1 VSNLFIF
8 LFADFDFTIIIDIH
22 KERRKLQLK
31 DINDVPRELLNRL
44 KKAKDIILSEK
55 GIVRVISHYDADG
68 ICAAGIMSN
77 TLNRQKIKFHVTLT
91 RSLSDEFVD
100 ILKKEDYPVSVFC
113 DMGSGHLKSLSEF
126 TGKVIV
132 LDHHVAQEDSQNP
145 LLINPHIF
153 GINGTDEI
161 CASSLAFFWAS
172 LVNEDYWDLSALALA
187 GLIGDKQHLNGLLGY
202 NAYLV
207 DIALKKGIVEKRRS
221 LKFGSSKIKT
231 SLMEDLDP
239 FIANLTARE
248 DKILEFL
255 NEMNM
260 DSDTKVEDLDVSQRR
275 LLSSAIMIK
284 LLGRHLRPEIVEG
297 IITNKYWL
305 PKWKLFATDLSNYVN
320 SCGRMDQMGVGLAL
334 CLGDERALEKA
345 KELRKIYKDKLRKG
359 ILRLETEGA
368 HQKNNI
374 QFFYCENPSLAG
386 AHAGLGMMYLF
397 DQEKPVIALSVVES
411 ETKISSRGTKYLVS
425 KGLDLAF
432 ACRKAAN
439 EIGGRGGGHPVAS
452 GATIPKGKEEAF
464 LELVDDIVFSQF
476 HAKDKEPEKSDT
488 ARQ

>member
-1 VSNLFIF
+1 M
-8 LFADFDFTIIIDIH
+8 
-22 KERRKLQLK
+22 K
-31 DINDVPRELLNRL
+31 DINDVPKELLGRL

-55 GIVRVISHYDADG
+55 GMVRVISHYDADG

-77 TLNRQKIKFHVTLT
+77 ALNRKKIKFHVTLT

-100 ILKKEDYPVSVFC
+100 SVKREDYPVTIFC
-113 DMGSGHLKSLSEF
+113 DMGSGHLKALSEY

-132 LDHHVAQEDSQNP
+132 FDHHVAQEDSQNP
-145 LLINPHIF
+145 LLINPHLF
-153 GINGTDEI
+153 GMNGTDEI
-161 CASSLAFFWAS
+161 CASSLAFLFTS
-172 LVNEDYWDLSALALA
+172 IIDEDNWDLSALALA

-202 NAYLV
+202 NVYLV
-207 DIALKKGIVEKRRS
+207 DTAIKKGIVEERRT

-248 DKILEFL
+248 DKVLEFL
-255 NEMNM
+255 NEMNL
-260 DSDTKVEDLDVSQRR
+260 DHDIKVEDLDVSQKR

-284 LLGRHLRPEIVEG
+284 LLARRLRPEIVEG
-297 IITNKYWL
+297 IVTNKYWL
-305 PKWKLFATDLSNYVN
+305 PQWNLYATDLSNYIN
-320 SCGRMDQMGVGLAL
+320 SCGRLDQMGVGLAL

-345 KELRKIYKDKLRKG
+345 KELRKIYKEQLRKG
-359 ILRLETEGA
+359 ILKLETEGP

-397 DQEKPVIALSVVES
+397 DQEKPVFALSVVES

-439 EIGGRGGGHPVAS
+439 DVGGRGGGHPVAS

-464 LELVDDIVFSQF
+464 LELVDDIVSSQLQ
-476 HAKDKEPEKSDT
+476 AKDEEPENSQTGK
-488 ARQ
+488 Q